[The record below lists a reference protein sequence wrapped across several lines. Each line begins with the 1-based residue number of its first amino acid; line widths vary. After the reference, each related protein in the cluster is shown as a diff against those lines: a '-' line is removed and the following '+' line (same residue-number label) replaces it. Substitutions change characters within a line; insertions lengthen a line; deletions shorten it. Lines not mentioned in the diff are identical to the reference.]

1 MKLTF
6 FPVSTGKFVI
16 LSIVTFS
23 IYPVFWFYQNWKR
36 IGHATRSE
44 RRIGPLLRTTLA
56 PLWATRLLR
65 IIKERAE
72 ADAIAVT
79 WSPLALGIAFIIL
92 SLSAFLPKPW
102 WLISIGLFAPLLP
115 PLQTCQR
122 VNAAAGNPEGLND
135 AYSAGN
141 VATIIIGAL
150 FWVLV
155 GYAMTIQ
162 IS

>member
-23 IYPVFWFYQNWKR
+23 IYPIFWFYQNWRR
-36 IGHATRSE
+36 IGDASRAE
-44 RRIGPLLRTTLA
+44 RRIRPLLRTTLA
-56 PLWATRLLR
+56 PVFATPLLR
-65 IIKERAE
+65 LIKEQAE
-72 ADAIAVT
+72 AAAIAVE
-79 WSPLALGIAFIIL
+79 WSPLVLGNAFIVL

-102 WLISIGLFAPLLP
+102 WLMSIGLFAPLLP
-115 PLQTCQR
+115 PLRTCQR
-122 VNAAAGNPEGLND
+122 LNAAAGNPEGRND

-141 VATIIIGAL
+141 IATIVIGAVL
-150 FWVLV
+150 WMLV

-162 IS
+162 VS